1 MPNLDFSGVLTLGRA
16 GWWVSPDGAGISSF
30 VGQTVPLDSYIW
42 IRTRVFATRASA
54 YSTLQ
59 LLYQINFNGVPGV
72 WLTTDVGA
80 TPAAQSVM
88 FTRHVQVSCKKAD
101 VITGAGFLSNVTGA
115 VNSQSAEIVGWRP
128 RPFSDA
134 MLAEAGLHFPTLAD
148 YERVAFQ
155 GAPVF
160 MRV

>member
-1 MPNLDFSGVLTLGRA
+1 
-16 GWWVSPDGAGISSF
+16 VSPDGAGISSF

-42 IRTRVFATRASA
+42 IRTRVFSTRANA

-88 FTRHVQVSCKKAD
+88 FTRHVQVWCKKAD

-128 RPFSDA
+128 RPFSNA
-134 MLAEAGLHFPTLAD
+134 MLAEAGLHFPTRAD
-148 YERVAFQ
+148 YERVALQ

-160 MRV
+160 MRI